1 MLWSIEH
8 MISPHLTDEK
18 KDQYMRKFT
27 TALNE
32 VNTMRRR
39 LGWYVEEMRLNLE
52 TLCIDPSLCSFPSKD
67 DSKFPH
73 AQNFLSLF
81 NRLLTYQSWA
91 EKLLGV
97 ITAHVNLMET
107 EKSITDSKSLSRLTI
122 LGFVFVPVSFVCSFF
137 SMGGDFAVGEN
148 KFWVFWVVVLPLTL
162 VIVVAAF
169 WKWWWRRLRKLV
181 VERWYYPRS

>member
-1 MLWSIEH
+1 
-8 MISPHLTDEK
+8 
-18 KDQYMRKFT
+18 
-27 TALNE
+27 
-32 VNTMRRR
+32 
-39 LGWYVEEMRLNLE
+39 
-52 TLCIDPSLCSFPSKD
+52 
-67 DSKFPH
+67 
-73 AQNFLSLF
+73 
-81 NRLLTYQSWA
+81 
-91 EKLLGV
+91 
-97 ITAHVNLMET
+97 MET